1 MQQVLR
7 SAVWILLLLPAA
19 ALAEVELSKRQVIDL
34 FTGKT
39 VYYRDVPH
47 SLNVVAYFD
56 PIGEVRGLR
65 GGKPYRQLWTVDG
78 KGRHCTQDADEK
90 RRCYKVFR
98 RADGAYVKYRK
109 GSPLVQYNGFE
120 EGNPNNL

>member
-1 MQQVLR
+1 MRRVLWR
-7 SAVWILLLLPAA
+7 SLWIACFLPAA
-19 ALAEVELSKRQVIDL
+19 VVAEVELSKRQVMDL
-34 FTGKT
+34 FTDKT

-47 SLNVVAYFD
+47 SLNLVAYFD

-65 GGKPYRQLWTVDG
+65 GGKSYRQHWSVDE

-90 RRCYKVFR
+90 RSCHRVFR
-98 RADGAYVKYRK
+98 RADGTYVKYRK

>member
-1 MQQVLR
+1 MRRVLWGSLWIAFFLP
-7 SAVWILLLLPAA
+7 SAAV
-19 ALAEVELSKRQVIDL
+19 AEVELSKREVMDL
-34 FTGKT
+34 FTDKT

-56 PIGEVRGLR
+56 RVGEVRGLR
-65 GGKPYRQLWTVDG
+65 GGKPYRQHWSVDE
-78 KGRHCTQDADEK
+78 KGRHCIGDADEK
-90 RRCYKVFR
+90 WACHKVFR

-109 GSPLVQYNGFE
+109 GSPLEQYNGFE